1 MNDEKVQKYFR
12 EIVQTEKDV
21 SAGVAAIRTLMEVIA
36 QTKSETVQELETNLK
51 SAIHVMK
58 NSDLPV
64 AVITSAC
71 ELFLRFITLVGLDG
85 GSFQECKQIML
96 HRGNLFLNKLG
107 EARGKIVKFASKFI
121 ADGSKI
127 LTHSRSR
134 VVLQTF
140 CHAFKLGKK
149 FEVFVTQSGPDN
161 SGIQMHNELRAY
173 GIRSTLIL
181 DSAIGYVMEQIDF
194 IMIGAE
200 GVLESGGIVN
210 KLGSYTMAVCAR
222 ELKKSFYVL
231 AESFKFSRVFPLN
244 QQDLPLEYKYTSEV
258 RKSSTDLKTV
268 HPLVDYTPP
277 LYITLLFSDLGILT
291 TSAVS
296 DQLIELYM

>member
-1 MNDEKVQKYFR
+1 
-12 EIVQTEKDV
+12 
-21 SAGVAAIRTLMEVIA
+21 MEVIA

-210 KLGSYTMAVCAR
+210 K
-222 ELKKSFYVL
+222 
-231 AESFKFSRVFPLN
+231 
-244 QQDLPLEYKYTSEV
+244 YTSEV